1 MIMIKKSGADKRK
14 GKLNNAGFS
23 LVEVLVAMAVL
34 AILSIPVL
42 GSFSNAA
49 RINHKA
55 RKEENANTVA
65 SDIVEQFKSVSMS
78 RILEDY
84 AGKYTESSG
93 KYIFRETKEG
103 TNGEEYTV
111 VTELDPG
118 IYNSGD
124 DSDKNYNNNINSYVN
139 SVKNIV
145 LREDLYSHDID
156 AENYFKERYTAGFDK
171 NKIEKTTNVIDEN
184 SKISDN
190 KYIQDAS
197 DNAVSQVKEEVL
209 PEQARNIAV
218 NVVYVA
224 TALIL
229 FIVSKIVLSIV
240 ISLANAIASLP
251 ILKQFNE
258 IGGFLYG
265 LVRGAIISL
274 VLILVIG
281 TIAKLNPNGSL
292 SKNVESTYL
301 LKEVYGSI
309 VKIK

>member
-1 MIMIKKSGADKRK
+1 MITLIIYK
-14 GKLNNAGFS
+14 
-23 LVEVLVAMAVL
+23 
-34 AILSIPVL
+34 PV
-42 GSFSNAA
+42 G
-49 RINHKA
+49 
-55 RKEENANTVA
+55 
-65 SDIVEQFKSVSMS
+65 
-78 RILEDY
+78 
-84 AGKYTESSG
+84 
-93 KYIFRETKEG
+93 
-103 TNGEEYTV
+103 
-111 VTELDPG
+111 
-118 IYNSGD
+118 
-124 DSDKNYNNNINSYVN
+124 
-139 SVKNIV
+139 NIV
-145 LREDLYSHDID
+145 IKNTSID
-156 AENYFKERYTAGFDK
+156 EKIENT
-171 NKIEKTTNVIDEN
+171 ISEKTTNVIDEN

-229 FIVSKIVLSIV
+229 FIISKIVLSIV
-240 ISLANAIASLP
+240 ISLANAVASLP

-265 LVRGAIISL
+265 LVRGAIISF

-281 TIAKLNPNGSL
+281 TVAKLNPNGSL

-301 LKEVYGSI
+301 LKEVYDNV

>member
-1 MIMIKKSGADKRK
+1 MGIVIDIILVLIVALSAFLGYKKG
-14 GKLNNAGFS
+14 
-23 LVEVLVAMAVL
+23 LVELGAKLFAGII
-34 AILSIPVL
+34 AIVITLIIYKPV
-42 GSFSNAA
+42 G
-49 RINHKA
+49 
-55 RKEENANTVA
+55 
-65 SDIVEQFKSVSMS
+65 
-78 RILEDY
+78 
-84 AGKYTESSG
+84 
-93 KYIFRETKEG
+93 
-103 TNGEEYTV
+103 
-111 VTELDPG
+111 
-118 IYNSGD
+118 
-124 DSDKNYNNNINSYVN
+124 
-139 SVKNIV
+139 NIV
-145 LREDLYSHDID
+145 IKNTSID
-156 AENYFKERYTAGFDK
+156 EKIENT
-171 NKIEKTTNVIDEN
+171 ILEKTTNVIDEN

-190 KYIQDAS
+190 KYIQDSS

-218 NVVYVA
+218 NVVYGA

-229 FIVSKIVLSIV
+229 FIISKIVLSIV
-240 ISLANAIASLP
+240 ISLANAVASLP

-301 LKEVYGSI
+301 LKEVYNNV

>member
-1 MIMIKKSGADKRK
+1 MGIVIDIILVLIVAFSAFLGYKKG
-14 GKLNNAGFS
+14 
-23 LVEVLVAMAVL
+23 LVELGAKLFAGII
-34 AILSIPVL
+34 AIVITLIIYKPV
-42 GSFSNAA
+42 G
-49 RINHKA
+49 
-55 RKEENANTVA
+55 
-65 SDIVEQFKSVSMS
+65 
-78 RILEDY
+78 
-84 AGKYTESSG
+84 
-93 KYIFRETKEG
+93 
-103 TNGEEYTV
+103 
-111 VTELDPG
+111 
-118 IYNSGD
+118 
-124 DSDKNYNNNINSYVN
+124 
-139 SVKNIV
+139 NIV
-145 LREDLYSHDID
+145 IKNTSNDEKI
-156 AENYFKERYTAGFDK
+156 ENT
-171 NKIEKTTNVIDEN
+171 ILEKTTNVIDEN

-197 DNAVSQVKEEVL
+197 DNAVSQVKEEVI

-240 ISLANAIASLP
+240 ISLANAVASLP

-258 IGGFLYG
+258 IGGLLYG

-301 LKEVYGSI
+301 LKEVYDNV

>member
-1 MIMIKKSGADKRK
+1 MGIVIDIILVLIVALSAFLGYKKG
-14 GKLNNAGFS
+14 
-23 LVEVLVAMAVL
+23 LVELGAKLFAGII
-34 AILSIPVL
+34 AIVITLIIYKPV
-42 GSFSNAA
+42 G
-49 RINHKA
+49 
-55 RKEENANTVA
+55 
-65 SDIVEQFKSVSMS
+65 
-78 RILEDY
+78 
-84 AGKYTESSG
+84 
-93 KYIFRETKEG
+93 
-103 TNGEEYTV
+103 
-111 VTELDPG
+111 
-118 IYNSGD
+118 
-124 DSDKNYNNNINSYVN
+124 
-139 SVKNIV
+139 NIV
-145 LREDLYSHDID
+145 IKNTSID
-156 AENYFKERYTAGFDK
+156 EKIENT
-171 NKIEKTTNVIDEN
+171 ILEKTTNVIDEN

-265 LVRGAIISL
+265 LVRGTIISL

-281 TIAKLNPNGSL
+281 TVAKLNPNGSL

-301 LKEVYGSI
+301 LKEVYDNV

>member
-1 MIMIKKSGADKRK
+1 MGIVIDIILVLIVALSAFLGYKKG
-14 GKLNNAGFS
+14 
-23 LVEVLVAMAVL
+23 LVELGAKLFAGII
-34 AILSIPVL
+34 AIVITLIIYKPV
-42 GSFSNAA
+42 G
-49 RINHKA
+49 
-55 RKEENANTVA
+55 
-65 SDIVEQFKSVSMS
+65 
-78 RILEDY
+78 
-84 AGKYTESSG
+84 
-93 KYIFRETKEG
+93 
-103 TNGEEYTV
+103 
-111 VTELDPG
+111 
-118 IYNSGD
+118 
-124 DSDKNYNNNINSYVN
+124 
-139 SVKNIV
+139 NIV
-145 LREDLYSHDID
+145 IKNTSID
-156 AENYFKERYTAGFDK
+156 EKIENT
-171 NKIEKTTNVIDEN
+171 ILEKTTNVIDEN

-197 DNAVSQVKEEVL
+197 DNAVSQVKEEVI

-240 ISLANAIASLP
+240 ISLANAVASLP

-258 IGGFLYG
+258 IGGLLYG

-301 LKEVYGSI
+301 LKEVYNNV

>member
-1 MIMIKKSGADKRK
+1 MGIVIDIILVLIVALSAFLGYKKG
-14 GKLNNAGFS
+14 
-23 LVEVLVAMAVL
+23 LVELGAKLFAGII
-34 AILSIPVL
+34 AIVITLIIYKPV
-42 GSFSNAA
+42 G
-49 RINHKA
+49 
-55 RKEENANTVA
+55 
-65 SDIVEQFKSVSMS
+65 
-78 RILEDY
+78 
-84 AGKYTESSG
+84 
-93 KYIFRETKEG
+93 
-103 TNGEEYTV
+103 
-111 VTELDPG
+111 
-118 IYNSGD
+118 
-124 DSDKNYNNNINSYVN
+124 
-139 SVKNIV
+139 NIV
-145 LREDLYSHDID
+145 IKNTSID
-156 AENYFKERYTAGFDK
+156 EKIENT
-171 NKIEKTTNVIDEN
+171 ILEKTTNVIDEN

-240 ISLANAIASLP
+240 ISLANAVASLP

-258 IGGFLYG
+258 VGGFLYG

-281 TIAKLNPNGSL
+281 TVAKLNPNGSF
-292 SKNVESTYL
+292 SKNDESTYL
-301 LKEVYGSI
+301 LKEVYDNV

>member
-1 MIMIKKSGADKRK
+1 MGTVIDIILVLIVALSAFLGYKKG
-14 GKLNNAGFS
+14 
-23 LVEVLVAMAVL
+23 LVELGAKLFAGII
-34 AILSIPVL
+34 AIVITLIIYKPV
-42 GSFSNAA
+42 G
-49 RINHKA
+49 
-55 RKEENANTVA
+55 
-65 SDIVEQFKSVSMS
+65 
-78 RILEDY
+78 
-84 AGKYTESSG
+84 
-93 KYIFRETKEG
+93 
-103 TNGEEYTV
+103 
-111 VTELDPG
+111 
-118 IYNSGD
+118 
-124 DSDKNYNNNINSYVN
+124 
-139 SVKNIV
+139 NIV
-145 LREDLYSHDID
+145 IKNTSID
-156 AENYFKERYTAGFDK
+156 EKIENT
-171 NKIEKTTNVIDEN
+171 ISEKTTNVIDEN

-229 FIVSKIVLSIV
+229 FIISKIVLSIV
-240 ISLANAIASLP
+240 ISLANAVASLP

-265 LVRGAIISL
+265 LVRGAIISF

-281 TIAKLNPNGSL
+281 TVAKLNPNGSL

-301 LKEVYGSI
+301 LKEVYDNV

>member
-1 MIMIKKSGADKRK
+1 MGIVIDIILVLIVALSAFLGYKKG
-14 GKLNNAGFS
+14 
-23 LVEVLVAMAVL
+23 LVELGAKLFAGII
-34 AILSIPVL
+34 AIVITLIIYKPV
-42 GSFSNAA
+42 G
-49 RINHKA
+49 
-55 RKEENANTVA
+55 
-65 SDIVEQFKSVSMS
+65 
-78 RILEDY
+78 
-84 AGKYTESSG
+84 
-93 KYIFRETKEG
+93 
-103 TNGEEYTV
+103 
-111 VTELDPG
+111 
-118 IYNSGD
+118 
-124 DSDKNYNNNINSYVN
+124 
-139 SVKNIV
+139 NIV
-145 LREDLYSHDID
+145 IKNTSID
-156 AENYFKERYTAGFDK
+156 EKIENT
-171 NKIEKTTNVIDEN
+171 ILEKTTNVIDEN

-218 NVVYVA
+218 NVVYGA

-229 FIVSKIVLSIV
+229 FIISKIVLSIV
-240 ISLANAIASLP
+240 ISLANAVASLP

-258 IGGFLYG
+258 IGGLLYG

-301 LKEVYGSI
+301 LKEVYDNV

>member
-1 MIMIKKSGADKRK
+1 MGIVIDIILVLIVALSAFLGYKKG
-14 GKLNNAGFS
+14 
-23 LVEVLVAMAVL
+23 LVELGAKLFAGII
-34 AILSIPVL
+34 AIVITLI
-42 GSFSNAA
+42 
-49 RINHKA
+49 IY
-55 RKEENANTVA
+55 
-65 SDIVEQFKSVSMS
+65 KSV
-78 RILEDY
+78 
-84 AGKYTESSG
+84 G
-93 KYIFRETKEG
+93 
-103 TNGEEYTV
+103 
-111 VTELDPG
+111 
-118 IYNSGD
+118 
-124 DSDKNYNNNINSYVN
+124 
-139 SVKNIV
+139 NIV
-145 LREDLYSHDID
+145 IKNTSID
-156 AENYFKERYTAGFDK
+156 EKIENT
-171 NKIEKTTNVIDEN
+171 ISEKTTNVIDEN

-229 FIVSKIVLSIV
+229 FIISKIVLSIV
-240 ISLANAIASLP
+240 ISLANAVASLP

-265 LVRGAIISL
+265 LVRGAIISF

-281 TIAKLNPNGSL
+281 TVAKLNPNGSL

-301 LKEVYGSI
+301 LKEVYDNV

>member
-1 MIMIKKSGADKRK
+1 MGIVIDIILVLIVALSAFLGYKKG
-14 GKLNNAGFS
+14 
-23 LVEVLVAMAVL
+23 LVELGAKLFAGII
-34 AILSIPVL
+34 AIVITLIIYKPV
-42 GSFSNAA
+42 G
-49 RINHKA
+49 
-55 RKEENANTVA
+55 
-65 SDIVEQFKSVSMS
+65 
-78 RILEDY
+78 
-84 AGKYTESSG
+84 
-93 KYIFRETKEG
+93 
-103 TNGEEYTV
+103 
-111 VTELDPG
+111 
-118 IYNSGD
+118 
-124 DSDKNYNNNINSYVN
+124 
-139 SVKNIV
+139 NIV
-145 LREDLYSHDID
+145 IKNTSID
-156 AENYFKERYTAGFDK
+156 EKIENT
-171 NKIEKTTNVIDEN
+171 ILEKTTNVIDEN

-218 NVVYVA
+218 NVVYGA

-229 FIVSKIVLSIV
+229 FIISKIVLSIV
-240 ISLANAIASLP
+240 ISLANAVASLP

-265 LVRGAIISL
+265 LVRGAIISF

-281 TIAKLNPNGSL
+281 TVAKLNPNGSL

>member
-1 MIMIKKSGADKRK
+1 MGIVIDIILVLIVAFSAFLGYKKG
-14 GKLNNAGFS
+14 
-23 LVEVLVAMAVL
+23 LVELGAKLFAGII
-34 AILSIPVL
+34 AIVITLIIYKPV
-42 GSFSNAA
+42 G
-49 RINHKA
+49 
-55 RKEENANTVA
+55 
-65 SDIVEQFKSVSMS
+65 
-78 RILEDY
+78 
-84 AGKYTESSG
+84 
-93 KYIFRETKEG
+93 
-103 TNGEEYTV
+103 
-111 VTELDPG
+111 
-118 IYNSGD
+118 
-124 DSDKNYNNNINSYVN
+124 
-139 SVKNIV
+139 NIV
-145 LREDLYSHDID
+145 IKNTSID
-156 AENYFKERYTAGFDK
+156 EKIENT
-171 NKIEKTTNVIDEN
+171 ILEKTTNVIDEN

-197 DNAVSQVKEEVL
+197 DNAVSQVKEEVI

-240 ISLANAIASLP
+240 ISLANAVASLP

-281 TIAKLNPNGSL
+281 TVAKLNPNGSL

-301 LKEVYGSI
+301 LKEVYNNV

>member
-1 MIMIKKSGADKRK
+1 MGIVIDIILVLIVALSAFLGYKKG
-14 GKLNNAGFS
+14 
-23 LVEVLVAMAVL
+23 LVELGAKLFAGII
-34 AILSIPVL
+34 AIVITLIIYKPV
-42 GSFSNAA
+42 G
-49 RINHKA
+49 
-55 RKEENANTVA
+55 
-65 SDIVEQFKSVSMS
+65 
-78 RILEDY
+78 
-84 AGKYTESSG
+84 
-93 KYIFRETKEG
+93 
-103 TNGEEYTV
+103 
-111 VTELDPG
+111 
-118 IYNSGD
+118 
-124 DSDKNYNNNINSYVN
+124 
-139 SVKNIV
+139 NIV
-145 LREDLYSHDID
+145 IKNTSID
-156 AENYFKERYTAGFDK
+156 EKIENT
-171 NKIEKTTNVIDEN
+171 ILEKTTNVIDEN

-218 NVVYVA
+218 NVVYGA

-240 ISLANAIASLP
+240 ISLANAVASLP

-258 IGGFLYG
+258 VGGFLYG

-301 LKEVYGSI
+301 LKEVYGNI
-309 VKIK
+309 IKVK

>member
-1 MIMIKKSGADKRK
+1 MWIVIDIILVLIVALYAFLGYKKG
-14 GKLNNAGFS
+14 
-23 LVEVLVAMAVL
+23 LVELGAKLFAGII
-34 AILSIPVL
+34 AIVITLIIYKPV
-42 GSFSNAA
+42 G
-49 RINHKA
+49 
-55 RKEENANTVA
+55 
-65 SDIVEQFKSVSMS
+65 
-78 RILEDY
+78 
-84 AGKYTESSG
+84 
-93 KYIFRETKEG
+93 
-103 TNGEEYTV
+103 
-111 VTELDPG
+111 
-118 IYNSGD
+118 
-124 DSDKNYNNNINSYVN
+124 
-139 SVKNIV
+139 NIV
-145 LREDLYSHDID
+145 IKNTSID
-156 AENYFKERYTAGFDK
+156 EKIENT
-171 NKIEKTTNVIDEN
+171 ILEKTTNVIDEN

-240 ISLANAIASLP
+240 ISLANAVASLP

-258 IGGFLYG
+258 VGGFLYG

-301 LKEVYGSI
+301 LKEVYDNV